1 MLSVVLSL
9 LHAVLGVIVLLALM
23 VLGSTCSY
31 GTEDLWLS
39 TYYMLIGYWG
49 QCTDGTRS
57 LRSAEHHAVSH
68 STSGIILLRGVV
80 VCSTEVSTVSQQEC

>member
-39 TYYMLIGYWG
+39 MYYMLIGYWV
-49 QCTDGTRS
+49 S
-57 LRSAEHHAVSH
+57 VVLRAVCLQ
-68 STSGIILLRGVV
+68 G
-80 VCSTEVSTVSQQEC
+80 VCSSACSTYHML